1 MLFQCDHVVVV
12 ICIFKTVVRTADMYR
27 AMQCPSFLRNA
38 PTHTHIYVWGAF
50 LFKFCVCVWGGGGG
64 GSDPALPFIGIAIV
78 LCVVYI
84 TKFRECL
91 ELWLSAYSCI
101 STEGDYKPLGITD
114 VKHMPCYIYLPIYVQ
129 VCSNRHV
136 QLCV

>member
-1 MLFQCDHVVVV
+1 MPLLLEECTNPHSY
-12 ICIFKTVVRTADMYR
+12 IRLGCIPIQV
-27 AMQCPSFLRNA
+27 L
-38 PTHTHIYVWGAF
+38 
-50 LFKFCVCVWGGGGG
+50 CVCVGGGGGGGG